1 MLGLP
6 IRAVEAASSKLAERL
21 GNPGYFIPISRL
33 SDIETKGV
41 LPSLYRLYSLAVI
54 YRKDYREILSLF
66 GIPDGDVAADL
77 SHTRRASLTW
87 KAKPW
92 SRPRSPEQFRWTST
106 NSAPSRSAHFAAPA
120 SGDLNPYFSR
130 MLRADGDSR

>member
-1 MLGLP
+1 MTPGEQLRRMRELLGLP

-66 GIPDGDVAADL
+66 GIPEGNVAADL
-77 SHTRRASLTW
+77 DVASVPVTHPKW
-87 KAKPW
+87 KAKPRF
-92 SRPRSPEQFRWTST
+92 RPRSIPPST
-106 NSAPSRSAHFAAPA
+106 LPPRCRS
-120 SGDLNPYFSR
+120 G
-130 MLRADGDSR
+130 G